1 MTLSTRRRSSIPRYS
16 SREADFDEIALQFSF
31 ALLGFVKGSSVLR
44 AYTLFIRDMRRRG
57 RLVTV
62 HRAETI
68 LSRGWRCFS
77 LYCQVFYLLRVS
89 ASWEKKKRIGAS
101 LASVQRR
108 DFAYRLLF
116 EIFYFISS
124 RFHGISIHV
133 CVCCDVLSSSLSH
146 WYSNFST
153 RIISSLIV

>member
-89 ASWEKKKRIGAS
+89 ASWEKKNESEPRSRACNVAILRIVFSSKFFISFRHVSTAYPS
-101 LASVQRR
+101 TCACAATS
-108 DFAYRLLF
+108 YRLLF
-116 EIFYFISS
+116 HTDIQTFPLE
-124 RFHGISIHV
+124 
-133 CVCCDVLSSSLSH
+133 
-146 WYSNFST
+146 
-153 RIISSLIV
+153 